1 VAVPVLHTTHRTVQ
15 MRALAALL
23 VRQYLVEL
31 IPVVVVVVQR
41 CLAVTIGRVALELT
55 VAVTVAVDT
64 AGIGP
69 PRSRLQDAPI
79 RVVAVV
85 RVLRTALRLSIR
97 SGVSGITPVTE
108 NPVVKES
115 FRFVST
121 QPTP

>member
-1 VAVPVLHTTHRTVQ
+1 VRVSRTNHQTRQIQV
-15 MRALAALL
+15 LAAHL
-23 VRQYLVEL
+23 VHRYLVEL
-31 IPVVVVVVQR
+31 IPVVAVVVQR
-41 CLAVTIGRVALELT
+41 CPAATIGRVVWELT

-97 SGVSGITPVTE
+97 SGVSRITPVTE

>member
-1 VAVPVLHTTHRTVQ
+1 VRVSRTNHQTRQIQV
-15 MRALAALL
+15 LAAHL
-23 VRQYLVEL
+23 VHRYLVEL